1 MGRSAFF
8 SLLLMPFPIANLL
21 GSLAVFCDLLKDNG
35 SVSQMI
41 HGDQISRHKVQAISY
56 GKRKLNPAVI
66 INIGN
71 QFITNC
77 IP

>member
-1 MGRSAFF
+1 ML
-8 SLLLMPFPIANLL
+8 SLSPVFLHHTDLL
-21 GSLAVFCDLLKDNG
+21 GCMDLFYDLLQDNG

-41 HGDQISRHKVQAISY
+41 HGYSVTRHQAQTISDGQ
-56 GKRKLNPAVI
+56 RKLNPAVI

>member
-1 MGRSAFF
+1 M
-8 SLLLMPFPIANLL
+8 
-21 GSLAVFCDLLKDNG
+21 
-35 SVSQMI
+35 
-41 HGDQISRHKVQAISY
+41 QAISN

-71 QFITNC
+71 QIITNY

>member
-1 MGRSAFF
+1 MGRSALF

-41 HGDQISRHKVQAISY
+41 HGDQISWHEVQAISN